1 MPMGKSRIDRKGY
14 TREQRLLKEN
24 QILKRDLAAIRKR
37 LARIELQG
45 RYENVKEAVE
55 DHEKNMGLPTT
66 QDLLESLK
74 KEWACKE
81 CKEGYLEIFLYN
93 KLSDTWYYRACNSC
107 PNRTQSKKYS
117 KEVKGIIKNSDKD
130 KK

>member
-1 MPMGKSRIDRKGY
+1 MGKSRVDRKGY

-24 QILKRDLAAIRKR
+24 QVLKRDLATLRKR

-55 DHEKNMGLPTT
+55 DHERNLGLPTT

-81 CKEGYLEIFLYN
+81 CEEGYLEIFLYN
-93 KLSDTWYYRACNSC
+93 KLSDTWYYRKCNSC
-107 PNRTQSKKYS
+107 PNRTQSKKYT
-117 KEVKGIIKNSDKD
+117 KEVKGIIKDSEKD